1 MEPWCCIFLENRSA
15 GGGGGGWDVWNDCG
29 VMGDLPMAV
38 AQLGIAQ
45 SLPCFLQLDGSRTCV
60 ALQEVFS
67 TTHMAI
73 TFSRDHKKG
82 SMAHGS
88 G

>member
-1 MEPWCCIFLENRSA
+1 
-15 GGGGGGWDVWNDCG
+15 
-29 VMGDLPMAV
+29 MAV

-45 SLPCFLQLDGSRTCV
+45 SLPCFLQLDGSRTRV